1 MNTKTLQR
9 LILIMMIVIISTY
22 GQENRIFWDGRE
34 WNKIRKNANYD
45 NALEYKIK
53 STYVNGVLDGR
64 LYGYLK
70 TWSKNATLA
79 NEVFG
84 ERVDYL
90 SVREVIKNLN
100 YFYEDPLNSYIPIPS
115 AIIIAN
121 LYGQRV
127 PINIIEKYIQDSR
140 NWVNSLVLD
149 LDTLDYSRLIEE
161 KYFKNKKIN

>member
-1 MNTKTLQR
+1 MTIYRQVSLMVFCVF
-9 LILIMMIVIISTY
+9 ILNA
-22 GQENRIFWDGRE
+22 QENRIFWDGRD
-34 WNKIRKNANYD
+34 WNNIRKNANYD
-45 NALEYKIK
+45 NTLEYKIK

-70 TWSKNATLA
+70 TWSKNASLA

-84 ERVDYL
+84 ESVDYL
-90 SVREVIKNLN
+90 SVREVIKSLN

-140 NWVNSLVLD
+140 DWVNSLVLE

-161 KYFKNKKIN
+161 KYLKNKKNN

>member
-1 MNTKTLQR
+1 MTIYRQLS
-9 LILIMMIVIISTY
+9 LMVFCVFILNA
-22 GQENRIFWDGRE
+22 QENRIFWDGRD
-34 WNKIRKNANYD
+34 WNNIRKNANYD
-45 NALEYKIK
+45 NTLEYKIK

-70 TWSKNATLA
+70 TWSKNASLA

-84 ERVDYL
+84 ESVDYL
-90 SVREVIKNLN
+90 SVREVIKSLN

-127 PINIIEKYIQDSR
+127 PLNIIEKYIQDSR
-140 NWVNSLVLD
+140 DWVNSLVLE

-161 KYFKNKKIN
+161 KYFKNKKNN

>member
-1 MNTKTLQR
+1 MKIYRQVFLMISC
-9 LILIMMIVIISTY
+9 ILMLNA
-22 GQENRIFWDGRE
+22 QENRIFWDGRE
-34 WNKIRKNANYD
+34 WNNIRKNANYD
-45 NALEYKIK
+45 NTLEYKIK
-53 STYVNGVLDGR
+53 SAYINGVLDGR
-64 LYGYLK
+64 LHGYLK

-84 ERVDYL
+84 ESVDYL
-90 SVREVIKNLN
+90 TVREVIKNLN

-140 NWVNSLVLD
+140 DWVNSLVLE

-161 KYFKNKKIN
+161 KYFKNKKTD

>member
-1 MNTKTLQR
+1 MTMYRQVSLMVFCV
-9 LILIMMIVIISTY
+9 LILNA
-22 GQENRIFWDGRE
+22 QENRIFWDGRE
-34 WNKIRKNANYD
+34 WNNIRKNANYD
-45 NALEYKIK
+45 NTLEYKVK
-53 STYVNGVLDGR
+53 SAYVNGVLDGR

-70 TWSKNATLA
+70 TWSKNAALA

-84 ERVDYL
+84 ESVDYL

-127 PINIIEKYIQDSR
+127 PIKIIEKYIQDSR
-140 NWVNSLVLD
+140 DWVNSLVLD

>member
-1 MNTKTLQR
+1 MCRKIS
-9 LILIMMIVIISTY
+9 LIVFCVLLLN

-45 NALEYKIK
+45 NSIEHKIK
-53 STYVNGVLDGR
+53 STYINGVLDGR
-64 LYGYLK
+64 LYGYLR

-84 ERVDYL
+84 ESVDYL
-90 SVREVIKNLN
+90 SVREIINNLN
-100 YFYEDPLNSYIPIPS
+100 YFYEDPLNSYIPIPT

-127 PINIIEKYIQDSR
+127 PIDIIEKYTQDSR
-140 NWVNSLVLD
+140 DWVNTLVLE

-161 KYFKNKKIN
+161 KYLKNNKTD

>member
-1 MNTKTLQR
+1 MTIYKKVSLMIFCIF
-9 LILIMMIVIISTY
+9 ILNA
-22 GQENRIFWDGRE
+22 QENRIFWDGRE
-34 WNKIRKNANYD
+34 WNNIKKNANYD
-45 NALEYKIK
+45 NTLEYKIK

-70 TWSKNATLA
+70 TWSRNATLA

-84 ERVDYL
+84 ESADYL

-100 YFYEDPLNSYIPIPS
+100 YLYEDPLNSYIPIPS

-140 NWVNSLVLD
+140 DWINSLVLD

-161 KYFKNKKIN
+161 KYFKNNKID

>member
-1 MNTKTLQR
+1 MTMYRQVSLMMFCV
-9 LILIMMIVIISTY
+9 LILNA
-22 GQENRIFWDGRE
+22 QENRIFWDGRE
-34 WNKIRKNANYD
+34 WNNIRKNAKYD
-45 NALEYKIK
+45 NTLEYKIK

-84 ERVDYL
+84 ESVDYL

-127 PINIIEKYIQDSR
+127 PITIIEKYIQDSR
-140 NWVNSLVLD
+140 DWVNSLVLE

-161 KYFKNKKIN
+161 KYFKNKKNN

>member
-1 MNTKTLQR
+1 MTIFRQLSLMVFCV
-9 LILIMMIVIISTY
+9 LILNA
-22 GQENRIFWDGRE
+22 QENRIFWDGRD
-34 WNKIRKNANYD
+34 WNNIRKNANYD
-45 NALEYKIK
+45 NTLEYKIK

-84 ERVDYL
+84 ESADYL
-90 SVREVIKNLN
+90 SVREVIKSLN

-127 PINIIEKYIQDSR
+127 PVNIIEKYIQDSR
-140 NWVNSLVLD
+140 DWVNSLVLE

-161 KYFKNKKIN
+161 KYLKNKKNN

>member
-1 MNTKTLQR
+1 MTIYRKLTLMIFCF
-9 LILIMMIVIISTY
+9 LILNA
-22 GQENRIFWDGRE
+22 QENRIFWDGRE
-34 WNKIRKNANYD
+34 WNNIRKNANYD
-45 NALEYKIK
+45 NSLEYKIK

-70 TWSKNATLA
+70 TWARNATLA

-84 ERVDYL
+84 ESVDYL

-100 YFYEDPLNSYIPIPS
+100 YFYEDPLNSYIPVPS

-140 NWVNSLVLD
+140 DWVNSLVLE

-161 KYFKNKKIN
+161 KYFKNKKID

>member
-1 MNTKTLQR
+1 MTIHRIVSLMVFFVF
-9 LILIMMIVIISTY
+9 ILNA
-22 GQENRIFWDGRE
+22 QENRLFWDGRE

-45 NALEYKIK
+45 NTLEYKIK
-53 STYVNGVLDGR
+53 SAYINGVLDGR
-64 LYGYLK
+64 LHGYLK

-84 ERVDYL
+84 ESVDYL
-90 SVREVIKNLN
+90 TVREVIKNLN

-140 NWVNSLVLD
+140 DWVNSLVLE

-161 KYFKNKKIN
+161 KYFKNKKTD

>member
-1 MNTKTLQR
+1 MTIYRQVSLMVFCV
-9 LILIMMIVIISTY
+9 LILNA
-22 GQENRIFWDGRE
+22 QENRIFWDGRD
-34 WNKIRKNANYD
+34 WNNIRKNANYD
-45 NALEYKIK
+45 NTSEYKIK

-84 ERVDYL
+84 ESVDYL

-140 NWVNSLVLD
+140 DWVNSLVLD

-161 KYFKNKKIN
+161 KYFKNKKNN

>member
-1 MNTKTLQR
+1 MTIYKQASLMVFCF
-9 LILIMMIVIISTY
+9 LILNA
-22 GQENRIFWDGRE
+22 QENRIFWDGRE
-34 WNKIRKNANYD
+34 WNNIRKNANYD
-45 NALEYKIK
+45 NTLEYKIK

-64 LYGYLK
+64 LYGYLR

-84 ERVDYL
+84 ESVDYL
-90 SVREVIKNLN
+90 SVREIIKNLD

-127 PINIIEKYIQDSR
+127 PINTIEKYIQDSR
-140 NWVNSLVLD
+140 DWVNSLVLE

-161 KYFKNKKIN
+161 KYFKNKKID